1 MSNNKFKV
9 LFLAFVFAGSSMVS
23 AQGLSSMKAHDKL
36 GVTCEHVMELKPLWQ
51 LRMRSSVWP
60 VTPIAEDIIA
70 EQN

>member
-36 GVTCEHVMELKPLWQ
+36 GVTCEQCHGTKAPMAA
-51 LRMRSSVWP
+51 RMRSSVWP

>member
-36 GVTCEHVMELKPLWQ
+36 GVTRQ
-51 LRMRSSVWP
+51 
-60 VTPIAEDIIA
+60 
-70 EQN
+70 